1 MNREMFDSRLFKDRA
16 DAGRQLAEK
25 LIKYEEPDTVVLA
38 LPRGGV
44 VVAYEV
50 AKQLNASL
58 DVIVARKLGEPSNP
72 EYGFGAIAEGGV
84 VVLDEAAIEFLG
96 LTKKQIEE
104 IVAVQTEELQRRVAA
119 YRGSRPSLKLL
130 GKTVILVD
138 DGLATGVT
146 ARAAVQAIKL
156 FKPNRLILA
165 VPVAALD
172 SAQALRTKVDELVC
186 LHERTDLSAVG
197 QWYENFDQVTDEEVV
212 AILEKARK

>member
-1 MNREMFDSRLFKDRA
+1 MFDSRLFKDRA